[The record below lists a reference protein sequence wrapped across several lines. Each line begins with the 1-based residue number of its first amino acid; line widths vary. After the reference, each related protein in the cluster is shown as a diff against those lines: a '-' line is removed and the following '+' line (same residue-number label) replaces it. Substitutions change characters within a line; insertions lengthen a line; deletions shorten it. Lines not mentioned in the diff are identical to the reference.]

1 MKIIVTKFYSILVDF
16 KNFSDQAIDYKHQIL
31 SKYFSKIEQMEDF
44 IEILNNYFAIDNV
57 TYNDN

>member
-1 MKIIVTKFYSILVDF
+1 MDF

-57 TYNDN
+57 TYNDS